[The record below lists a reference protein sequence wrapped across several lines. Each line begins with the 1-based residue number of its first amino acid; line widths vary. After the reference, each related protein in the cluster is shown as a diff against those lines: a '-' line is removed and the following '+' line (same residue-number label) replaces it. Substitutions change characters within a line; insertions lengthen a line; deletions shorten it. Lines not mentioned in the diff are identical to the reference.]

1 MAPSRVESIRGL
13 VVVEEDSSRANIH
26 RLPGRRDLRP
36 QRLERLDVNL
46 GDGRERLDRVAQD
59 LDRQWARIANVA
71 C

>member
-1 MAPSRVESIRGL
+1 
-13 VVVEEDSSRANIH
+13 VVEEDSSRANIH

-46 GDGRERLDRVAQD
+46 GDGRERLDRVAPD
-59 LDRQWARIANVA
+59 LDRQRARIAIA